1 MQYMENEADSL
12 KASMYS
18 DLEAGKPM
26 ELEALTGTVVRLAKK
41 WNVPVPANQTIYAML
56 KPIASKQQ
64 SAIPTEK

>member
-1 MQYMENEADSL
+1 MENEADSL

-41 WNVPVPANQTIYAML
+41 WGVAVPANDAIYAML
-56 KPIASKQQ
+56 KPIASNHP
-64 SAIPTEK
+64 SVMPEEK